1 MGFGKIIKVKNY
13 IHSLPFTF
21 VSIFPILPNALQA
34 ISFAIFLLQLLY
46 DVRLQLS
53 HRLLVLYNWHSYL
66 ILTIFYLL
74 NLLTFFYETEHTLN
88 LTIVQS
94 SVLLAVAPF
103 FMIFCHK
110 NNAANF
116 KYIVWVFTTSVIFYL
131 VVLYLYLKYGVEQA
145 YSFYKTS
152 IDFKNFNGIN
162 FNSFLI
168 TNSFEYIHSIASW
181 GYYKKNMFIELN
193 THHAYISSL
202 INLNILFLGKLY
214 CDVKEKNFFYLIII
228 LFFCLSIFYLGSKL
242 NIIFLLAILTLTIC
256 FLLSKILKKKLLLLF
271 FGIMLALCFIQF
283 QRFIDVST
291 FVENPM
297 SLVTKCIDEERITLY
312 NRILPTIK
320 NHIIS
325 GVGINNVYPLI
336 DSIMISSPHLYKFN
350 VPSYLNSPHSQFL
363 FYLFSGGI
371 VILVLFMFMFLY
383 LIYRYYLQG
392 NLWGGLFIVLIILN
406 CLFEDYLNRA
416 FGVFIFI
423 FGNLILWKPELNEE

>member
-1 MGFGKIIKVKNY
+1 
-13 IHSLPFTF
+13 
-21 VSIFPILPNALQA
+21 
-34 ISFAIFLLQLLY
+34 
-46 DVRLQLS
+46 
-53 HRLLVLYNWHSYL
+53 
-66 ILTIFYLL
+66 
-74 NLLTFFYETEHTLN
+74 
-88 LTIVQS
+88 
-94 SVLLAVAPF
+94 
-103 FMIFCHK
+103 
-110 NNAANF
+110 
-116 KYIVWVFTTSVIFYL
+116 
-131 VVLYLYLKYGVEQA
+131 
-145 YSFYKTS
+145 
-152 IDFKNFNGIN
+152 
-162 FNSFLI
+162 
-168 TNSFEYIHSIASW
+168 
-181 GYYKKNMFIELN
+181 MFIELN

-271 FGIMLALCFIQF
+271 FGIMLVLCFIQF